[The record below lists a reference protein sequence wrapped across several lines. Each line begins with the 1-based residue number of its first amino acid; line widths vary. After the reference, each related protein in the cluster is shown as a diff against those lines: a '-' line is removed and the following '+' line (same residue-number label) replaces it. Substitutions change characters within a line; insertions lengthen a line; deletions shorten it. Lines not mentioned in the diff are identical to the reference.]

1 MKKICIIQQE
11 CGIGDVFFCQNI
23 AKKYIEDG
31 YEIIWPL
38 SPFVYKTIPEHLC
51 ISGVNYYDNT
61 TDFPFKNKFQEFYH
75 LKRIIKDDNFIF
87 LPLGWSQ
94 HVEEVRNERTMTAK
108 YAMCGLNY
116 KNWKDNIKL
125 IRNEERE
132 AKLYASLN
140 LKENDSYYLINNTY
154 ATPPDVITKNVSY
167 ALNTFDSSN
176 YKSIELKILSNFSVF
191 DWCKVIEN
199 AKYIITVDT
208 CIMYFME
215 FLQLKSIKNHC
226 FPRSGKHSLN
236 EIYDL
241 FNTPWTYYL

>member
-38 SPFVYKTIPEHLC
+38 SSFVYKTIPEHLC
-51 ISGVNYYDNT
+51 ISGVNYYDNN

-75 LKRIIKDDNFIF
+75 LKTIIKGDNFIF

-94 HVEEVRNERTMTAK
+94 HVKEVRHERTMTSK
-108 YAMCGLNY
+108 YAMCGMNY

-132 AKLYASLN
+132 AKLYTSLN
-140 LKENDSYYLINNTY
+140 LKENDSYYLINNIY
-154 ATPPDVITKNVSY
+154 ATPPDTFSKDVSSAITGLDV
-167 ALNTFDSSN
+167 TSS
-176 YKSIELKILSNFSVF
+176 KPIEMKILSEFSVF

-215 FLQLKSIKNHC
+215 FLNLKSEKNCC
-226 FPRSGKHSLN
+226 FLRNGNHTFY
-236 EIYDL
+236 EINDL
-241 FNTPWTYYL
+241 FETPWTYYK